1 MAKNISSFTEKS
13 GENSESSKVIA
24 GMEGLLAALVE

>member
-24 GMEGLLAALVE
+24 GMEELLVTLIN